1 EEYSFADIQNDI
13 YYLLDAGSKVVDTMG
28 KTDDYD
34 FDFVNDLS
42 KITLTVDGKEQ
53 AKVKV
58 SENVYGFGVYSENL
72 DLYDYLLEYDPKAD
86 AFTLSINVPVE
97 ITKPVQL
104 TYSVKLANPK
114 TEAGVY
120 GKYDADG
127 SQGYEGLYTN
137 NSAILYPVATD
148 GLQGAAEEF
157 PMPTVSYEVK
167 APDPG
172 PAAGDSGSALPFVL
186 VMAAAGLGAV
196 VAVFG
201 LRRRERSSK

>member
-1 EEYSFADIQNDI
+1 
-13 YYLLDAGSKVVDTMG
+13 M
-28 KTDDYD
+28 
-34 FDFVNDLS
+34 
-42 KITLTVDGKEQ
+42 
-53 AKVKV
+53 
-58 SENVYGFGVYSENL
+58 
-72 DLYDYLLEYDPKAD
+72 
-86 AFTLSINVPVE
+86 PVE

-120 GKYDADG
+120 GKYDANG

-148 GLQGAAEEF
+148 GQQGAAEEF

-172 PAAGDSGSALPFVL
+172 PAAGDNGSALPFVL

-196 VAVFG
+196 VVVFG

>member
-1 EEYSFADIQNDI
+1 MIDIPER
-13 YYLLDAGSKVVDTMG
+13 YK
-28 KTDDYD
+28 
-34 FDFVNDLS
+34 
-42 KITLTVDGKEQ
+42 
-53 AKVKV
+53 
-58 SENVYGFGVYSENL
+58 
-72 DLYDYLLEYDPKAD
+72 
-86 AFTLSINVPVE
+86 SINVPVE

-172 PAAGDSGSALPFVL
+172 PAPAPGPAAGDNGSALPFAL